1 MYKVNQFKINFMNI
15 HGIYKCAHPILNNTK
30 NMKTVIEK
38 ACERGDRMMLVTGV
52 MLVTRMMLVT
62 RVMGVMGVMG
72 MGGRQVDRI
81 DESYGNDRVNSW
93 RGRKKSYQC
102 ETDKGTHENGNIELL
117 QANGCWKAEMSNLQ
131 QSRLKGRKTGLS
143 CISRSYLIE
152 WK

>member
-1 MYKVNQFKINFMNI
+1 MYKVNKFKINFMNI
-15 HGIYKCAHPILNNTK
+15 HGIYNCAHPRLNNTK
-30 NMKTVIEK
+30 NMTTVIEK

-52 MLVTRMMLVT
+52 MLVTR
-62 RVMGVMGVMG
+62 VMGVMG
-72 MGGRQVDRI
+72 MGGRQVDGI
-81 DESYGNDRVNSW
+81 DESYDNDRVNSW

-102 ETDKGTHENGNIELL
+102 ETDKGTHKNGNIELL